1 MKREDVEKAA
11 KKEIEDTISYAIRCE
26 EIDNEESN
34 YEAGRRDALY
44 DFGKD
49 FFTAGAEWRI
59 NSVWHP
65 ATERPKDGEYL
76 TILHE
81 NNNVVIEIAPWRNGK
96 YQGSYHIGVYFGC
109 VKVIRY
115 ANIYHLLP
123 RETGQ

>member
-1 MKREDVEKAA
+1 MKQEDIKKAA
-11 KKEIEDTISYAIRCE
+11 EEYSASFVEDDVSRAENRAFI
-26 EIDNEESN
+26 
-34 YEAGRRDALY
+34 
-44 DFGKD
+44 
-49 FFTAGAEWRI
+49 AGAEWRI
-59 NSVWHP
+59 NSAWHP

-96 YQGSYHIGVYFGC
+96 YQGSYHIGVFFGC